1 VPEPFQKK
9 LGDPRNP
16 DHNRQH
22 LAHVGNNAIIGSAYD
37 LFLASMGSADS
48 DDAAK
53 ALMFGSFT
61 HDHLQIDRQLKDGH
75 DYLGGLFSAGLMRLA
90 KLRGLP
96 FTQRQESLA
105 YYSVYWHSYPEKM
118 TESVPPAHKLLND
131 YGKQFGSND
140 SNSLLFWLNGE
151 LGQRGVSLASLD
163 CHLSQSDT
171 GLANWLVYRLA
182 AADKRASYAPPF
194 LSVLRTMATGDKPF
208 ISKESLGRTLDYFM
222 ANIRNVDV
230 LTRTIF
236 EDDRDLRKVGFSAFE
251 INWIKSNKVKKLD
264 YLLKIASVLVNND
277 STLITSKYEHYGKE
291 VIYEA
296 FRERTI
302 DADVRI
308 WLLESLPN
316 LFSQPELNSFNLPQ
330 DLVNTLMTVIF
341 EYQNAGRLMAAKG
354 KELRSD
360 LERAGMSGENF
371 LSWLT
376 SLLNEVKG
384 SSQLRVVG
392 RHTHV
397 PRNLPIYCNSLGVVK

>member
-1 VPEPFQKK
+1 
-9 LGDPRNP
+9 
-16 DHNRQH
+16 
-22 LAHVGNNAIIGSAYD
+22 
-37 LFLASMGSADS
+37 
-48 DDAAK
+48 
-53 ALMFGSFT
+53 
-61 HDHLQIDRQLKDGH
+61 
-75 DYLGGLFSAGLMRLA
+75 
-90 KLRGLP
+90 
-96 FTQRQESLA
+96 
-105 YYSVYWHSYPEKM
+105 
-118 TESVPPAHKLLND
+118 
-131 YGKQFGSND
+131 
-140 SNSLLFWLNGE
+140 
-151 LGQRGVSLASLD
+151 
-163 CHLSQSDT
+163 
-171 GLANWLVYRLA
+171 
-182 AADKRASYAPPF
+182 
-194 LSVLRTMATGDKPF
+194 MATGDKPF